1 MSEKSLLLSYYLA
14 ASSLY
19 EPESSNLRFAWAKT
33 EALIE
38 TIRSHFGNIENSAEQ
53 RKAFVQDYM
62 KTTDNLPYTD
72 NHGR

>member
-38 TIRSHFGNIENSAEQ
+38 TIRSYFGNIENSAEQ
-53 RKAFVQDYM
+53 RKAFVQDFM
-62 KTTDNLPYTD
+62 KTTDNLPFA